1 MWTSNKK
8 KLHIQHECTFC
19 FPSIHKPSWIQVHCD
34 RSVQPIRE
42 WNTYLVKSTHYC
54 FTLHT
59 SLSHWIQNKNFILIY
74 PLKEDYLIITHNFKH
89 ILWTGQTFLYLPQL
103 DEQQKL
109 NSYYKNHTH
118 YLIHLPSLVRCW
130 QFILGQMF
138 KGDKLLKQHIIYQT
152 LCTAILNTYQP
163 YWITV

>member
-1 MWTSNKK
+1 MNVHFVFFYTQTFMDPGPLWQISTTNKRVKYIFGEVNTLLFYTSY
-8 KLHIQHECTFC
+8 IPF
-19 FPSIHKPSWIQVHCD
+19 V
-34 RSVQPIRE
+34 
-42 WNTYLVKSTHYC
+42 
-54 FTLHT
+54 
-59 SLSHWIQNKNFILIY
+59 WIQNKNFILIY

-89 ILWTGQTFLYLPQL
+89 ILWTGQTFSYLPQL

-138 KGDKLLKQHIIYQT
+138 KVISY
-152 LCTAILNTYQP
+152 
-163 YWITV
+163 